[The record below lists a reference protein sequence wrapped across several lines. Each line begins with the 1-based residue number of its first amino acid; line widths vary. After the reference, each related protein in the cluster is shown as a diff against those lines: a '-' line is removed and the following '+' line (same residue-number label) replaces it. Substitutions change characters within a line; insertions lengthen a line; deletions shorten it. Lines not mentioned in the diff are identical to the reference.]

1 MDLQDKRIRL
11 WKSFAFAITGIK
23 TALWSERNMRIH
35 FVVSVLVILC
45 AVFFSISKIEWL
57 FILIAIGGIF
67 SLELIN
73 TAIERVVDLITVEYH
88 PLAKQAKDVAAG
100 AVFIYAIMAV
110 IIGIL
115 VFLPHVLNLLNRWI

>member
-1 MDLQDKRIRL
+1 MDLKDKRIRL
-11 WKSFAFAITGIK
+11 WQSFAFAITGIK
-23 TALWSERNMRIH
+23 TALRTERNMRIH
-35 FVVSVLVILC
+35 FFVSVLVILC
-45 AVFFSISKIEWL
+45 AVFFSISKTEWL

-73 TAIERVVDLITVEYH
+73 TAIERVVDLITAEYH

-110 IIGIL
+110 IIGIII
-115 VFLPHVLNLLNRWI
+115 FLPHVLNLLNRWI